1 MRSCVVEGQRVK
13 TREGG
18 SQNEKNPAEAGFS
31 KALLQTISGS
41 GLDVRCL
48 LALRSLYDLEADF
61 LTFLERLESVHL
73 DGREMCKQILA
84 AFIGRDESEA
94 FRVVEPFDRT
104 SCHTNF
110 PCNSCPTTS
119 TLEKL
124 DSHMLAAAPSA
135 LAHLGIFSYLHLL
148 QPAEKKCQLDCW
160 FSLKKC
166 QENFEMSRNALRIE
180 GFSPFRCVRWRKR
193 ARLKSRIID
202 AHGNS
207 GYEVLGTGCCAGA
220 GEPARDVRYSNGLRA
235 RAWRRGAAT
244 VNGAR
249 RVRTGAARWQH
260 RTAAVLRL
268 LVGRVFAGLR
278 GSPSCLEWVYGNY
291 PGQAGRYGRRAAGKG
306 AETTVHV

>member
-31 KALLQTISGS
+31 KALLQTISGG

-166 QENFEMSRNALRIE
+166 QENFEMSRNALRFE

-193 ARLKSRIID
+193 ALLKSRIID

-235 RAWRRGAAT
+235 RAWRRRCGDRQWGTAGSHRRGAMAASHRG
-244 VNGAR
+244 GAIDNWSVGFLQDCGAH
-249 RVRTGAARWQH
+249 RV
-260 RTAAVLRL
+260 V
-268 LVGRVFAGLR
+268 
-278 GSPSCLEWVYGNY
+278 
-291 PGQAGRYGRRAAGKG
+291 
-306 AETTVHV
+306 